1 MLVNFQ
7 EVSSDKNLKK
17 IEDMASIIWHEHYTP
32 IIGIQQ
38 VQYMLD
44 KFQSVISMKAQ
55 IDTGYHYFII
65 NDENTP
71 MGYLSF
77 SRRKEQLFLSKIYV
91 LKESRGKGIGK
102 KAMKFIVDT
111 ARALGCEKV
120 SLTVNKYNFNSI
132 KAYESS
138 GFINKEALVQD
149 IGGGYIMDDYL
160 MEFTL

>member
-1 MLVNFQ
+1 MLINFQ

-17 IEDMASIIWHEHYTP
+17 IEDMASIIWREHYTP
-32 IIGIQQ
+32 IIGIHQ
-38 VQYMLD
+38 VEYMLD
-44 KFQSVISMKAQ
+44 KFQSVNTMKAQ
-55 IDTGYHYFII
+55 IGTGYHYFII
-65 NDENTP
+65 NDEDEP
-71 MGYLSF
+71 LGYLSF
-77 SRRKEQLFLSKIYV
+77 NQRKQQLFLSKIYV

-102 KAMKFIVDT
+102 KAMNFIVDT

-120 SLTVNKYNFNSI
+120 SLTVNKFNHNSI

-160 MEFTL
+160 MEFTI

>member
-1 MLVNFQ
+1 MLINFQ

-32 IIGIQQ
+32 IIGIHQ
-38 VQYMLD
+38 VEYMLD
-44 KFQSVISMKAQ
+44 KFQSVNTMKAQ

-65 NDENTP
+65 YDKDEP
-71 MGYLSF
+71 LGYLSF
-77 SRRKEQLFLSKIYV
+77 NQRKQELFLSKIYV

-102 KAMKFIVDT
+102 KAMNFIVDT
-111 ARALGCEKV
+111 ARALDCEKV
-120 SLTVNKYNFNSI
+120 SLTVNKYNHNSI

-160 MEFTL
+160 MEFML